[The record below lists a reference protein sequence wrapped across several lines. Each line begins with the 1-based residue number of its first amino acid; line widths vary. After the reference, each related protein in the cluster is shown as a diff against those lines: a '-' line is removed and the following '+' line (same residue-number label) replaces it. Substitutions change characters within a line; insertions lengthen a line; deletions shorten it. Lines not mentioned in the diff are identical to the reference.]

1 MKNYILYLSLLITGA
16 VMGQSVV
23 RGRIIDLNSKGVSY
37 ATIQSIN
44 YQSVTNNAGYFEM
57 KTATDTVVLTIRH
70 VGYQTKIDTV
80 NMSKANG
87 LISIT
92 LTKKE
97 INLDSVT
104 VNAKRYPEFLMDYE
118 ISEGVIYTL
127 KRRNKKRFVKTF
139 NPEKSWVLEKE
150 VTKKFNEI
158 KKDCFGNILLISED
172 SVSQI
177 FVYNN
182 EIVTIA
188 NFSISDYQKQLE
200 PCVAAFDDKI
210 IMSKYANHDQQLI
223 FDLYHH
229 KEVIHFANIWDEEAA
244 KNAQSYY
251 AEIIRLYYQITPEWK
266 NIIALGVWDGDLVKL
281 IVPYYIIGINGMVL
295 RSGWTSEQIGWYQ
308 NVAAKPLYC
317 PVFVQANN
325 LLLFDFVNGDLNT
338 YDFNGKQLKSLN
350 ISFHED
356 KDWLPQV
363 LLNEET
369 QKLYTLY
376 HIKNSF
382 VVKEIDINSGLVN
395 NAFEICKSCY
405 PEQISVYENEL
416 FYVTDFKLRRVSI
429 NE

>member
-1 MKNYILYLSLLITGA
+1 MKNYILYLSFLITGT
-16 VMGQSVV
+16 VMGQSVI
-23 RGRIIDLNSKGVSY
+23 RGRIIDLNNKGISY

-44 YQSVTNNAGYFEM
+44 HQSVTNKAGYFEM

-70 VGYQTKIDTV
+70 VGYQTKIDTI

-87 LISIT
+87 FISII

-104 VNAKRYPEFLMDYE
+104 VKTKRYPEFLIDYE

-127 KRRNKKRFVKTF
+127 NRRNKKRFVKTF

-150 VTKKFNEI
+150 VPKKFNEI

-172 SVSQI
+172 SVNQI

-188 NFSISDYQKQLE
+188 KFSISDYQKQLE
-200 PCVAAFDDKI
+200 PCVAAFNNRVI
-210 IMSKYANHDQQLI
+210 VTKYANHDQQLI
-223 FDLYHH
+223 FDLYHNKAVTH
-229 KEVIHFANIWDEEAA
+229 LANIWDKEAS
-244 KNAQSYY
+244 KVAQAYY
-251 AEIIRLYYQITPEWK
+251 AEIIRLYYQNTPEEQ
-266 NIIALGVWDGDLVKL
+266 NIIELGVWDGDLVKL
-281 IVPYYIIGINGMVL
+281 SVRYTIKAINGMIL
-295 RSGWTSEQIGWYQ
+295 YSGWTVEQIGWYE
-308 NVAAKPLYC
+308 NVAALPLYC

-325 LLLFDFVNGDLNT
+325 LLLFDFVNGTLNT

-350 ISFHED
+350 ISFHKD

-376 HIKNSF
+376 HINNSF
-382 VVKEIDINSGLVN
+382 VIKEIDINTGLVN

-405 PEQISVYENEL
+405 PEQISVYKNEL
-416 FYVTDFKLRRVSI
+416 FYVTDLKLRRVSI
-429 NE
+429 YK